1 MQGVILAA
9 GQGSR
14 LHPLTLDR
22 SKAMLPILGKPI
34 VERVMEGLWA
44 NGVDDFVL
52 VVSPTDREIVRH
64 FRRDS
69 HLPADVRFAYQA
81 ERLGMAHALQQAAPL
96 IEEDFVLSACDNLLS
111 VAQTAALLDGWKAGP
126 SAAALLTLMPV
137 EQERLGSVG
146 IVELEGNRVVRI
158 VEKPA
163 PEEAPSKI
171 SSLPLYVFSRRIL
184 AYLPR
189 VTLSPRG
196 EYELQDAIQ
205 MLIAAGERV
214 EGVIVER
221 RLTLTKAADLL
232 AINAH
237 YLGGDGAPPTL
248 APGAVGAG
256 TRLTPPLYIE
266 EGVVIGANCSLGPRV
281 YVERDCQIGD
291 SVSLRDV
298 VVLRGTSVPAG
309 TRASGEVLA

>member
-14 LHPLTLDR
+14 LYPLTLTR

-52 VVSPTDREIVRH
+52 VVSPTDREIVEH
-64 FRRDS
+64 FRCNSR
-69 HLPADVRFAYQA
+69 LPADVRFAYQA
-81 ERLGMAHALQQAAPL
+81 ERLGMAHALRQAAPL

-111 VAQTAALLDGWKAGP
+111 VAQTGALLRGWEGGAT
-126 SAAALLTLMPV
+126 AALLTLMPV
-137 EQERLGSVG
+137 EPERLGSVG
-146 IVELEGNRVVRI
+146 IVELEGNRVTRI

-163 PEEAPSKI
+163 PEEAPSNI
-171 SSLPLYVFSRRIL
+171 SSLPLYVFSRRL
-184 AYLPR
+184 LDYLPR

-214 EGVIVER
+214 EGVMVER
-221 RLTLTKAADLL
+221 RLTLTNAADLL

-237 YLGGDGAPPTL
+237 YLTRDGAPPTS
-248 APGAVGAG
+248 APGAAGPG
-256 TRLTPPLYIE
+256 TRLTTPLYIE
-266 EGVVIGANCSLGPRV
+266 EGVVIGADCSLGPRV

-291 SVSLRDV
+291 GVSLQDV
-298 VVLRGTSVPAG
+298 VVLRGTVVPAG
-309 TRASGEVLA
+309 THASGEVLA